1 MALKVNRICSE
12 IIEKVNTS
20 NLDFKMNQTPY
31 SLHFSIRKKFSKRTA
46 EEQVNQYFRGNVSED
61 LSQNNML
68 GQELLNMRNE
78 YEKLFK
84 FYELEMGLRSNL
96 EKELE
101 VQNERSDKLKLELL
115 RANEALGLKDHIEKE
130 SNKVK
135 AENLVYKANY
145 ENKCIEIK
153 NLKVDMENIKK
164 DRNSLSVSLIGSR
177 KENKEQSKSFDKERE
192 KLV

>member
-101 VQNERSDKLKLELL
+101 LQNKRSDKLKLELL

-130 SNKVK
+130 SKKVK
-135 AENLVYKANY
+135 AEHLVYKDNC

-153 NLKVDMENIKK
+153 NLQVDTENIKK
-164 DRNSLSVSLIGSR
+164 GQKLSFCCVNW
-177 KENKEQSKSFDKERE
+177 E
-192 KLV
+192 